1 MNLQEVSLDAR
12 VGDGP
17 KQLLVE
23 TEAGRTLVTRN
34 GSSKKDRLS
43 LTGHLPDG
51 RQVSLSRVPRDS
63 TLRQAVASLSSARPI
78 RAFALPRGKIEPRY
92 RPVATV
98 ASYLPLVVG
107 VLVGGAGLIWSA
119 LGAWR
124 FLLLGLGVA
133 LLTISADALNKSKRF
148 RRWAINTGD
157 AVHLAAEL
165 ELPPVPDRIE
175 VDEVKEAYGAL
186 LSDIAYRIEN
196 PALFDTHEPTSKA
209 FTLALLQW
217 DNNEGVMPDDER
229 RELAGKVR
237 HTFAA
242 AKANAERLGMDH
254 LPADARPRAA
264 TALKA
269 ARLAADTSATA
280 PEREEALRK
289 AVEILDGLALYYL
302 PTGGD
307 ARKAITGRGLLQLP
321 GRRSA

>member
-1 MNLQEVSLDAR
+1 MDLQEVSLDVR

-17 KQLLVE
+17 KRLLVE
-23 TEAGRTLVTRN
+23 TEAGRTFVTGK
-34 GSSKKDRLS
+34 GSSKKNRMT

-51 RQVSLSRVPRDS
+51 RVITLSRVSVES

-78 RAFALPRGKIEPRY
+78 RAFALPKGQIESRY

-98 ASYLPLVVG
+98 ASFLPMVLG
-107 VLVGGAGLIWSA
+107 VLLGGAGLVWSG
-119 LGAWR
+119 LGIWR

-133 LLTISADALNKSKRF
+133 LLTISIDALDKSKRF
-148 RRWAINTGD
+148 RRWALNTGET
-157 AVHLAAEL
+157 VHLAAEL
-165 ELPPVPDRIE
+165 ELPPVPDWIE

-209 FTLALLQW
+209 FTFALLQW

-229 RELAGKVR
+229 RELAARVR
-237 HTFAA
+237 ATFAA
-242 AKANAERLGMDH
+242 ARANAERLGMDH
-254 LPADARPRAA
+254 LPTAARPRAA

-289 AVEILDGLALYYL
+289 AVEVLDGLALYYL

-321 GRRSA
+321 GRRST